1 MSTEGTPRRAL
12 DWLEGLA
19 SRPLGAVLVFVAGLG
34 VYAVRAI
41 AWPLT
46 GGRDL
51 DEYIYAYV
59 QLLDADPALPWSL
72 LFRTPVTPLVAGLVL
87 DLGGGVLGEPVLATL
102 FAGSVL
108 AWAAAARFFGPW
120 VAVAVAVALLVYPAY
135 GIMFHA
141 FSSEPVFAA
150 AFALWALLLV
160 RAVERPSPGRFAAV
174 GVALALV
181 ALVRPGNVVLLVF
194 GLVPLLVAGSTRERI
209 TRTAAFTLAA
219 LLPLAA
225 WTVNN
230 GVRYDEWA
238 LARGGNA
245 IIPFYRAFITDRIV
259 SPENGESSRQLAGAV
274 ERRLLTRE
282 PYRSYG
288 VTLDEVFTSGSFR
301 IHEDLYIL
309 SDQVFGWDSD
319 YEVLRKA
326 GVEAVR
332 AHPRAYASGVGK
344 TLWLQLSESHFRTS
358 AGGGRPPDESGDE
371 PGTVPGTDL
380 PEPSEGEP
388 IPGGQVVWTSRP
400 DNAIRQ
406 VWRSPTEYDLVVDD
420 PELREQFEHVLA
432 RRDELLG
439 AFPDR
444 EGNATLELRLNQLS
458 RWFPRPIFWIAAG
471 LLGIALRR
479 PRGSWLLVAVA
490 SGGLL
495 IVFMNALGLFA
506 DRHFILPVAPAFV
519 LLGAGGLLG
528 QRSRRL

>member
-1 MSTEGTPRRAL
+1 M
-12 DWLEGLA
+12 
-19 SRPLGAVLVFVAGLG
+19 LVFVAALG

-59 QLLDADPALPWSL
+59 QLLDVDPVLPWSL

-87 DLGGGVLGEPVLATL
+87 DLGGGVLGEPVLAVL
-102 FAGSVL
+102 FAGSVV

-120 VAVAVAVALLVYPAY
+120 VAVAVAVCLLVYPAY

-174 GVALALV
+174 GLALALV
-181 ALVRPGNVVLLVF
+181 ALVRPGNVVLLIF

-219 LLPLAA
+219 LVPLAG

-259 SPENGESSRQLAGAV
+259 SPENGESSRQLAGAI

-282 PYRSYG
+282 PYRSYR
-288 VTLDEVFTSGSFR
+288 VTLDDVFSSGSFR

-309 SDQVFGWDSD
+309 SDQVFGWETD
-319 YEVLRKA
+319 YEILRKA

-332 AHPRAYASGVGK
+332 AHPRAYAAGVGK

-358 AGGGRPPDESGDE
+358 AAGDAPEESGDE
-371 PGTVPGTDL
+371 PATVPGTDL
-380 PEPSEGEP
+380 PAPSEGEP

-406 VWRSPTEYDLVVDD
+406 VWRSPTEYDLVVAD
-420 PELREQFEHVLA
+420 PELRERFEHVLA
-432 RRDELLG
+432 RRDELLA

-444 EGNATLELRLNQLS
+444 QGNATLELRLNQLS
-458 RWFPRPIFWIAAG
+458 RWFPRPILWIVAG
-471 LLGIALRR
+471 LVGIALRR
-479 PRGSWLLVAVA
+479 PRASWLLATVA
-490 SGGLL
+490 SAALL
-495 IVFMNALGLFA
+495 VVFMNALGLFA

-528 QRSRRL
+528 QRRDGRRTSDAASPEPSARSPWADAGV